1 MNSVPPTL
9 FASSQAAY
17 GASGQRWPAYKT
29 DEDALRPPSSN
40 RKTDRERERGRE
52 RDGSTLTAY
61 SPLRTSPARKDKCS
75 RLAIYLN
82 SRSRRGNDRV
92 RLLLFPPIFS
102 SSWTKKGEEVEGG
115 GNFTKEDD
123 YRGTRG
129 ERGDAVK
136 RRFCHS
142 LVQPSISGACLSR
155 VCVCVCVCVCRVSKF
170 LGKSIPIRVFL
181 FEIGEK

>member
-1 MNSVPPTL
+1 MGVRSPHTPYVT
-9 FASSQAAY
+9 
-17 GASGQRWPAYKT
+17 GAKGRT
-29 DEDALRPPSSN
+29 
-40 RKTDRERERGRE
+40 RG
-52 RDGSTLTAY
+52 
-61 SPLRTSPARKDKCS
+61 SPRRRT
-75 RLAIYLN
+75 
-82 SRSRRGNDRV
+82 
-92 RLLLFPPIFS
+92 
-102 SSWTKKGEEVEGG
+102 EEVEGG